1 MDQPFTLHETRR
13 LFLVTLL
20 IRVALFVP
28 GFLMSLLVMPPV
40 ALVWLLREAPTL
52 VVLLFV
58 AVPLFQRI
66 LGRRFLAVALGL
78 DVLAVSIQATPLF
91 FRSLGFQPI
100 PRGLAA
106 FASQPVMPAL
116 EELLV
121 EPFFFLLIPLV
132 LFAWAYGRR
141 GALLGST
148 WAALLHL
155 GGAFW
160 ELYVERVTRGRLLQA
175 GLRAMVLYMVPL
187 IVATLA
193 QRERGQLAE
202 LEKAHARL
210 QRHASTMEH
219 LAVSRERNRMAHDL
233 HDTLAHSLAALVVQL
248 NALRTLV
255 LHEPAAVEG
264 ALGEAIQL
272 AQNGLEESRKAIQAL
287 RADPLA
293 ASGLTGS
300 VRSALQAF
308 QTRTGVF
315 AELDVEGEE
324 SELTSEEAQAL
335 YRIVEEALTNIE
347 RHASAQ
353 HARVRLAFGSDQ
365 ISLAVWD
372 DGVGF
377 DRATVG
383 LDHYGLTSMRERAAL
398 IHAALEVQ
406 SAPGS
411 GTVVQCLLRK

>member
-20 IRVALFVP
+20 IRVALFIP
-28 GFLMSLLVMPPV
+28 GFLTSLLVMPPV

-58 AVPLFQRI
+58 VIPLFERI
-66 LGRRFLAVALGL
+66 LGHRFLAVALGL
-78 DVLAVSIQATPLF
+78 DVLAVSLQATPMF
-91 FRSLGFQPI
+91 FRSLRFLPI
-100 PRGLAA
+100 PRGLAG
-106 FASQPVMPAL
+106 FASQPIMPAL

-121 EPFFFLLIPLV
+121 EPFLFLLIPLV

-160 ELYVERVTRGRLLQA
+160 ELRVERVSRGRLLQA
-175 GLRAMVLYMVPL
+175 GLRAVMLYVVPL

-210 QRHASTMEH
+210 QRHAATMEH

-248 NALRTLV
+248 KALRTLV
-255 LHEPAAVEG
+255 AHEPAAVGG
-264 ALGEAIQL
+264 ALDEAVQL
-272 AQNGLEESRKAIQAL
+272 AQNGLAESRKAIQAL

-300 VRSALQAF
+300 VRNALQAF

-315 AELDVEGEE
+315 TELDVEGEE
-324 SELTSEEAQAL
+324 PELTGEEAQAL
-335 YRIVEEALTNIE
+335 YRIVEEALTNVE

-353 HARVRLAFGSDQ
+353 HVRVRLTFGADR
-365 ISLAVWD
+365 INLAIWD

-377 DRATVG
+377 DRAAVSP
-383 LDHYGLTSMRERAAL
+383 DHYGLTSMQERAAL
-398 IHAALEVQ
+398 IHATLEVH
-406 SAPGS
+406 STPGS
-411 GTVVQCLLRK
+411 GTVVQCSLKR